1 MVLAQEDIIKA
12 QDQVVITQA
21 CTAVS
26 GSWCQYIS
34 I

>member
-12 QDQVVITQA
+12 QDHVKVVITQA

-26 GSWCQYIS
+26 GSLCKS
-34 I
+34 